1 MLRYLNLFEGFIV
14 PFTMGLMTIITIGQ
28 VFFRYV
34 VSYSF
39 DWPEELG
46 RYLFIVSVYL
56 GASLAER
63 YDRHLA
69 VTILRTSKN
78 KIISRTACLAGP
90 FFTIVLSVLMTVWG
104 FNMAVFVYE
113 TEQLAPALEFPMF
126 YLYAIMPLGM
136 FFMGVHAV
144 VNFCRVLGVIP
155 YSAEDQ
161 AMQEPQ

>member
-1 MLRYLNLFEGFIV
+1 MLRYLNAFEGFVV
-14 PFTMGLMTIITIGQ
+14 PVIMGLMALITIAQ

-34 VSYSF
+34 VAYSL

-46 RYLFIVSVYL
+46 RYFFIVSVYL

-78 KIISRTACLAGP
+78 KIVSRIACLAGP
-90 FFTIVLSVLMTVWG
+90 FFTVVLSGLMTVWG
-104 FNMAVFVYE
+104 VQMTIFVYE
-113 TEQLAPALEFPMF
+113 TQQLAPALQFPMF
-126 YLYAIMPLGM
+126 LLYAIMPLGL
-136 FFMGVHAV
+136 FLMGIHAV
-144 VNFCRVLGVIP
+144 VNFFRVLGILP
-155 YSAEDQ
+155 HSKEDR